1 LEIIGRI
8 TSARYSPTLQKSIGL
23 CWLPVDMSAPGSEFS
38 VRIHG
43 ELRKGKV
50 APLPFYDPEG
60 KRLKS

>member
-1 LEIIGRI
+1 M
-8 TSARYSPTLQKSIGL
+8 
-23 CWLPVDMSAPGSEFS
+23 CAPGSEFS